1 MEEEDARSTRDVEA
15 EYMDT
20 VIQDGEK
27 EEKME
32 DEEMERL
39 GSKPESEQD
48 PNTKMLITEYDPLL
62 VSVHADSFIR
72 FWTMEVIMVILFIQC
87 FHCALES

>member
-1 MEEEDARSTRDVEA
+1 MEEDARSPMRDGEA

-20 VIQDGEK
+20 VIQDEEK

-48 PNTKMLITEYDPLL
+48 PNTKMLVTEYDPLL

-72 FWTMEVIMVILFIQC
+72 FWTMEVTMVSFIQC
-87 FHCALES
+87 FHSVLE